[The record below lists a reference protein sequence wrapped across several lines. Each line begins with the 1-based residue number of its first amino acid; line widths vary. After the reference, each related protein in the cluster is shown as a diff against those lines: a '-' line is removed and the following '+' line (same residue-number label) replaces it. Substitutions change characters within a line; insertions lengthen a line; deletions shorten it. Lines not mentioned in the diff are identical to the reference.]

1 MTHHKTKI
9 FAISIMI
16 MATLAAAVARAQ
28 CEMMFHSVDEQNG
41 MSNEVVTCIEVDAFG
56 YVWIGTK
63 TGLERYDGLSF
74 VQMSSSKYKSNLNT
88 AIGNSVAD
96 IKRDLDDNIW
106 IATEK
111 GVSRFDI
118 YTDRFSFIPRHGSVG
133 VVNAKSYQADNLYV
147 DNDNNTYYFS
157 QYHGLHKYES
167 ASGSFRPVF
176 NVFFRNHEIRYC
188 HKDSADCFWMLSEK
202 ENTIYKVDINGETLR
217 AIPCGDLGDRTPTK
231 GSYCFLDN
239 GDGNYFFGGDN
250 GLIVYDENKGVF
262 HDFDADN
269 IETLPEQDIRSLFK
283 DSQGTLWIGTMSK
296 GLFKCEKGSRHLQ
309 KIISSPTRSP
319 FYINSPTTAD
329 ICEDKQGLLWFGTW
343 KGLSYTSL
351 HTQKGFHNMYSTSS
365 AVIPEKRFVSAFAS
379 RGDTIAIGT
388 YGGGVTFWR
397 KGDATPLA
405 VFDAKESKGGK
416 IAMSS
421 VHAVVF
427 DKNGYCYNGGYNRS
441 LTRIHP
447 DLKTVDEYRADRHN
461 PNALQSDHTVSLLC
475 DSKNRIWVLTNGDG
489 LYLLEDPDKGIF
501 RNVNKGAD
509 GSSIA
514 SVWGI
519 SLAEY
524 EGKILIGTYQ
534 GLSVY
539 DPANRTYVNY
549 ESDDYDSTSLSHN
562 WVVNFCI
569 DSKRRIWVAT
579 NAGFNLFDISTGKF
593 TTYDTDCGL
602 LSDVIQGI
610 VSDDK
615 TGYLWVSTAKGI
627 SKFDPKKGVVL
638 RTYLS
643 SDGMLADNFLQ
654 RSAFKDKDGTM
665 YFGAS
670 NGFTYFNPSEI
681 RVDSLLPMPTITR
694 LMLEYDD
701 NERNKR
707 QLDTI
712 LSDKAPE
719 ATDRIELDSKRGKTI
734 IIQFATLNYVS
745 EGGNKYSYML
755 QANGERGRWVDIGT
769 RHEAVFTNLDYGNY
783 VFMIKSRNADGV
795 ESEVR
800 PLRIIVQRPLWRH
813 PLMISLAALV
823 LLGFVGVLIWIRSR
837 RNKRR
842 EKDLEQTVKKRT
854 EDLVMANV
862 SLEIQKE
869 EVEKSLN
876 STLILNDLSRQ
887 ITSSFDTLT
896 IIMTAYNH
904 IKMMVK
910 MDLFAIGK
918 YIHSKDAI
926 EFNYIYLNGQQVDP
940 VQIDIYDECT
950 EAMCFRSNEDAYSGE
965 CSNHSDSEKSRFHVV
980 GEQKFGSL
988 FVLPLR
994 EASKPNGVLT
1004 IGCQSKDAYT
1014 NSDRANIRMIASYL
1028 SIALEKAKDYHQL
1041 QLKNNAINGSIR
1053 YAKTIQ
1059 DAILVHESFINV
1071 YFNAMIIFRPK
1082 DIVSGDFYWFKTIG
1096 TDHENPEKI
1105 FAAVIDCTGHGVP
1118 GAFMSLIS
1126 NILLNDII
1134 IRNHQYE
1141 PDVILATLD
1150 KEIVNALNQA
1160 NNNNEDGL
1168 DMALCR
1174 FDRNEDGKYR
1184 DVVYAGAKNS
1194 LYHYKAAEQKTDTI
1208 AADRISI
1215 GGFNNTID
1223 KKFTSHHVS
1232 VQPGDALY
1240 MTSDG
1245 IIDQNNIERK
1255 RFGRVRFVKTIEYN
1269 GQLDMQERK
1278 QLIEENLD
1286 EFMEGVE
1293 QRDDITIMGL
1303 KIS

>member
-1 MTHHKTKI
+1 
-9 FAISIMI
+9 
-16 MATLAAAVARAQ
+16 
-28 CEMMFHSVDEQNG
+28 
-41 MSNEVVTCIEVDAFG
+41 
-56 YVWIGTK
+56 
-63 TGLERYDGLSF
+63 
-74 VQMSSSKYKSNLNT
+74 
-88 AIGNSVAD
+88 
-96 IKRDLDDNIW
+96 
-106 IATEK
+106 
-111 GVSRFDI
+111 
-118 YTDRFSFIPRHGSVG
+118 
-133 VVNAKSYQADNLYV
+133 
-147 DNDNNTYYFS
+147 
-157 QYHGLHKYES
+157 
-167 ASGSFRPVF
+167 
-176 NVFFRNHEIRYC
+176 
-188 HKDSADCFWMLSEK
+188 
-202 ENTIYKVDINGETLR
+202 
-217 AIPCGDLGDRTPTK
+217 
-231 GSYCFLDN
+231 
-239 GDGNYFFGGDN
+239 
-250 GLIVYDENKGVF
+250 
-262 HDFDADN
+262 
-269 IETLPEQDIRSLFK
+269 
-283 DSQGTLWIGTMSK
+283 
-296 GLFKCEKGSRHLQ
+296 
-309 KIISSPTRSP
+309 
-319 FYINSPTTAD
+319 
-329 ICEDKQGLLWFGTW
+329 
-343 KGLSYTSL
+343 
-351 HTQKGFHNMYSTSS
+351 
-365 AVIPEKRFVSAFAS
+365 
-379 RGDTIAIGT
+379 
-388 YGGGVTFWR
+388 
-397 KGDATPLA
+397 
-405 VFDAKESKGGK
+405 
-416 IAMSS
+416 
-421 VHAVVF
+421 
-427 DKNGYCYNGGYNRS
+427 
-441 LTRIHP
+441 
-447 DLKTVDEYRADRHN
+447 
-461 PNALQSDHTVSLLC
+461 
-475 DSKNRIWVLTNGDG
+475 
-489 LYLLEDPDKGIF
+489 
-501 RNVNKGAD
+501 
-509 GSSIA
+509 
-514 SVWGI
+514 
-519 SLAEY
+519 
-524 EGKILIGTYQ
+524 
-534 GLSVY
+534 
-539 DPANRTYVNY
+539 
-549 ESDDYDSTSLSHN
+549 
-562 WVVNFCI
+562 
-569 DSKRRIWVAT
+569 
-579 NAGFNLFDISTGKF
+579 
-593 TTYDTDCGL
+593 
-602 LSDVIQGI
+602 
-610 VSDDK
+610 
-615 TGYLWVSTAKGI
+615 STAKGI
-627 SKFDPKKGVVL
+627 SQFDPKKGVVI

-654 RSAFKDKDGTM
+654 RSAFKDKAGTM

-681 RVDSLLPMPTITR
+681 RIDSLLPMPTITR

-712 LSDKAPE
+712 LTAKAPE
-719 ATDRIELDSKRGKTI
+719 ATGEIVLDSKRGKTI
-734 IIQFATLNYVS
+734 IIQFTTLNYIG
-745 EGGNKYSYML
+745 EAGNKYSYKL
-755 QANGERGRWVDIGT
+755 QYNGEDDKWVDIGT
-769 RHEAVFTNLDYGNY
+769 RHEAVFTNLDYGTY
-783 VFMIKSRNADGV
+783 TFMIKSRNADGV

-800 PLRIIVQRPLWRH
+800 PLTIIVERPLWRH

-862 SLEIQKE
+862 TLEIQKE

-965 CSNHSDSEKSRFHVV
+965 CSNHSDVEKSRFHVV
-980 GEQKFGSL
+980 GEQKFGTL

-1059 DAILVHESFINV
+1059 DAILVHETFINV

-1096 TDHENPEKI
+1096 PDHKNPEKI

-1245 IIDQNNIERK
+1245 IIDQNNVERK